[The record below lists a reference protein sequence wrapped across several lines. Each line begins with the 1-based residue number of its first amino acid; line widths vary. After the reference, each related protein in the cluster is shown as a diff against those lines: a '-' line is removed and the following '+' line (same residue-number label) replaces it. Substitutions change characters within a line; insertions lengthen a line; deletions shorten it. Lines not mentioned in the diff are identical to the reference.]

1 MVTFFYLFLCCFT
14 GQWYATEM
22 SRDTSFAQRALAAND
37 TEFGDDGY
45 VEASASS
52 FAPILERLERQTA
65 IAQNIDTPDDDGDAT
80 SLYVSRAGLDTLF
93 AGNAPRLL
101 YLPEGGGARAR
112 PDGAVVDQVV
122 LHSFGYAVDRVAL
135 RSGARSI
142 QVDDIAMGH
151 NPYKL
156 AQRVQQVMF
165 GRRESTSHLISRRGD
180 IVCATPW
187 NRGPA
192 VNATGAAR
200 NLHVPDRSISIEL
213 ESWHTTYHVPFRG
226 TDEDDFKVLGLMP
239 YTPRQL
245 AALSWLLKKLGVW
258 SGVDVSKPLGFTFAE
273 VRGLIGSASGHTPGI
288 VSVGALAQ
296 SGGASPGG
304 EFEYP
309 ADWTL
314 GSAIPSHLNEDL
326 YKRRNDIYYASAGVG
341 APISHYGTLARSYA
355 SQPVYELGSEIF
367 STRPTPVFET
377 QQTAVVGTA
386 AVAQQ
391 ATNARGSGYARSDDL
406 QNQTRTRMY
415 SAGAVSNDSVVR
427 EATVAAV
434 RENQTT
440 QQSIATPQIRSALA
454 FDFGRGEWVLATSRV
469 VAGTRPV
476 PAPPAPTRTPTGS

>member
-52 FAPILERLERQTA
+52 FAPIIERLTRQTA
-65 IAQNIDTPDDDGDAT
+65 IAQNIETPDDDGDAT
-80 SLYVSRAGLDTLF
+80 SQYVSRAGLDTLF

-101 YLPEGGGARAR
+101 YLPEGRGARAR

-122 LHSFGYAVDRVAL
+122 LHSFGYAVDRIAL

-142 QVDDIAMGH
+142 QVDDIQTGH

-156 AQRVQQVMF
+156 AQRVQQVLF
-165 GRRESTSHLISRRGD
+165 GQRESTSHLISRRGD

-200 NLHVPDRSISIEL
+200 NLGVPERSISIEL

-226 TDEDDFKVLGLMP
+226 TDESDFKVLGLMP

-245 AALSWLLKKLGVW
+245 TALSWLLKKLGVW
-258 SGVDVSKPLGFTFAE
+258 CGADVSKPLGFTFSE
-273 VRGLIGSASGHTPGI
+273 VRGLLGTASGHTPGI
-288 VSVGALAQ
+288 VGVGALAQ

-309 ADWTL
+309 AAWVL
-314 GSAIPSHLNEDL
+314 GDPIPSHLNEDL
-326 YKRRNDIYYASAGVG
+326 YKRRNDIYYAGVAAG
-341 APISHYGTLARSYA
+341 APLSHYGTVARSYA
-355 SQPVYELGSEIF
+355 SQPAYEYGTEIF

-386 AVAQQ
+386 AIAQQ
-391 ATNARGSGYARSDDL
+391 ATNASGSGYARSEEL
-406 QNQTRTRMY
+406 QNMTRTGMY
-415 SAGAVSNDSVVR
+415 SAQAVSNDSVVR
-427 EATVAAV
+427 EATVAAT
-434 RENQTT
+434 NQATVV

-469 VAGTRPV
+469 VAGTMPV
-476 PAPPAPTRTPTGS
+476 PNPPAPTAPTTT

>member
-1 MVTFFYLFLCCFT
+1 
-14 GQWYATEM
+14 M
-22 SRDTSFAQRALAAND
+22 SRDTFFAQRALSAND
-37 TEFGDDGY
+37 SEFGDDF

-52 FAPILERLERQTA
+52 FAPIIERLTRQTA
-65 IAQNIDTPDDDGDAT
+65 IAQNVDTPDDDGDT
-80 SLYVSRAGLDTLF
+80 SSRYVSRAGFDTLF

-101 YLPEGGGARAR
+101 YLPEGGGARSR

-135 RSGARSI
+135 RSGSRSI
-142 QVDDIAMGH
+142 QVDDIATGH

-156 AQRVQQVMF
+156 AQRVQQVLF
-165 GRRESTSHLISRRGD
+165 GQRESTSHLISRRGD

-187 NRGPA
+187 NRAPA

-200 NLHVPDRSISIEL
+200 NLHVPERSISIEL
-213 ESWHTTYHVPFRG
+213 EAWHTTYHVPFRG
-226 TDEDDFKVLGLMP
+226 TPEEDFKVLGLMP

-258 SGVDVSKPLGFTFAE
+258 SGVDPTTPLGFTFAE
-273 VRGLIGSASGHTPGI
+273 VRGKLGSASGHVSGI

-309 ADWTL
+309 AAWVL
-314 GSAIPSHLNEDL
+314 GDPIPSHLNEDL
-326 YKRRNDIYYASAGVG
+326 YKRRNDIYYAGAAAG
-341 APISHYGTLARSYA
+341 APISHYGTVARSYA
-355 SQPVYELGSEIF
+355 SQPVYEYGTEIF

-377 QQTAVVGTA
+377 QQTAVVGVA

-406 QNQTRTRMY
+406 QNQTRTDMY
-415 SAGAVSNDSVVR
+415 AAAAVSNDSVVR
-427 EATVAAV
+427 EATSAAA
-434 RENQTT
+434 RENHTT